1 MKKITLSD
9 LSLTAATLLVV
20 LAPLNAR
27 AAAGDLY
34 ETDFLSGSVFRFT
47 PAGIKS
53 TFASGLT
60 KPSGIAFDS
69 HGNLFVAEF
78 STGQILKFTP
88 NGTRSTFTSSLN
100 KPFGLAIDAADSV
113 FEADSGSGNVFKF
126 TSNGTQS
133 TFGSGLENPAGLA
146 FDHSRNLLVSDFIAG
161 AIFKFTSAGSETTF
175 ASGLD
180 SPDGLAIDGDGNLIE
195 ADFGSGTV
203 FRFSPTG
210 VKSTVASGF
219 HQPSGVI
226 VDIYGN
232 LFVTDSALGTIT
244 RLGTDGTRTT
254 FASGLND
261 PQYLAFEPALGPP
274 LSVGNIST
282 RGRVETGDQVLI
294 GGIIIQGNAGKRVII
309 RAIGPSLTQ
318 HGVPGALQDPTLEL
332 HDHTGALIGKNDNW
346 RTTEIGGVITSD
358 QVAAI
363 EATHVAPSDNRE
375 SAIVATLQPGSYT
388 AIVRG
393 KNNTAGIALVEAYDL
408 DPQNGARLAE
418 ISTRGFVQT
427 GDNVMIGGFIL
438 NQSGSAT
445 VLTVLI
451 RAIGPE
457 LTQHGVPDALQDPTL
472 ELHDGNGALIA
483 SNDDWMSNQE
493 LAIEATGLAPTDDR
507 ESAILAILSPGNYTA
522 IVRGKNNSTG
532 NALVEVYALQ

>member
-34 ETDFLSGSVFRFT
+34 EADFGSGSVFRFT
-47 PAGIKS
+47 PAGVKS
-53 TFASGLT
+53 TFASGLV
-60 KPSGIAFDS
+60 KPSGVAFDS

-88 NGTRSTFTSSLN
+88 NGTRSMFKSGLT
-100 KPFGLAIDAADSV
+100 KPFGLAIDAADNV

-126 TSNGTQS
+126 TSNGTEE

-146 FDHSRNLLVSDFIAG
+146 FDQSRNLFVSDFIAE
-161 AIFKFTSAGSETTF
+161 AIFKFRSAGSETTF
-175 ASGLD
+175 ASVLD
-180 SPDGLAIDGDGNLIE
+180 SPDGLAIDGDGNIIE

-203 FRFSPTG
+203 FKFSPTG

-219 HQPSGVI
+219 NQPSGV
-226 VDIYGN
+226 VLDIYGN
-232 LFVTDSALGTIT
+232 LFVSDSALGTIT

-254 FASGLND
+254 FASGLHD

-274 LSVGNIST
+274 LSLGNIST

-294 GGIIIQGNAGKRVII
+294 GGIIIQGNVGKRVII
-309 RAIGPSLTQ
+309 QAIGPSLTQ
-318 HGVPGALQDPTLEL
+318 HGVAGALQDPTLEL
-332 HDHTGALIGKNDNW
+332 HDHTGALIGQNDNW
-346 RTTEIGGVITSD
+346 RITEIGGVITSD

-363 EATHVAPSDNRE
+363 QATHLAPSDDRE
-375 SAIVATLQPGSYT
+375 SAIIATLQPGSYT

-393 KNNTAGIALVEAYDL
+393 KNNTTGIALVEAYDL

-457 LTQHGVPDALQDPTL
+457 LTQNHVPNALEDPTL

-483 SNDDWMSNQE
+483 SNDNWKTDQE
-493 LAIEATGLAPTDDR
+493 LAIQATGLAPTDDR

-522 IVRGKNNSTG
+522 IVRGKNSSTG

>member
-1 MKKITLSD
+1 MLSY
-9 LSLTAATLLVV
+9 LSLTAAILLVV
-20 LAPLNAR
+20 LAPFNAR

-34 ETDFLSGSVFRFT
+34 EADFGSGSVFKFT

-53 TFASGLT
+53 TFASGMVN
-60 KPSGIAFDS
+60 PSGVAFDS
-69 HGNLFVAEF
+69 HGNLFVADYG
-78 STGQILKFTP
+78 TGQILKFAL
-88 NGTRSTFTSSLN
+88 NGTRSTFKSGLN
-100 KPFGLAIDAADSV
+100 KPFGLAIDAADNV
-113 FEADSGSGNVFKF
+113 FEADNGSGNVFKF
-126 TSNGTQS
+126 APNGTQS
-133 TFGSGLENPAGLA
+133 TFASGLQNPAGLA
-146 FDHSRNLLVSDFIAG
+146 FDRSGNLFVNDFMIG
-161 AIFKFTSAGSETTF
+161 AIFKFTPAGVRSTF
-175 ASGLD
+175 ASGLH
-180 SPDGLAIDGDGNLIE
+180 SPDGVAIDGDGNIVE
-195 ADFGSGTV
+195 ADDGSGTV
-203 FRFSPTG
+203 FKFSPAG
-210 VKSTVASGF
+210 ARSTAASGF
-219 HQPSGVI
+219 NQPSGVG
-226 VDIYGN
+226 VDLYGN
-232 LFVTDSALGTIT
+232 LFVSDNALGTLT
-244 RLGTDGTRTT
+244 RFGTDGTRMT
-254 FASGLND
+254 FASGLHN

-274 LSVGNIST
+274 LSLGNIST
-282 RGRVETGDQVLI
+282 RGVVQTGDQVLI
-294 GGIIIQGNAGKRVII
+294 GGIIIQGNVGKRVII

-332 HDHTGALIGKNDNW
+332 HDHTGALIGQNDNW
-346 RTTEIGGVITSD
+346 RTTEIGGVITSN

-363 EATHVAPSDNRE
+363 QATHLAPSDNRE
-375 SAIVATLQPGSYT
+375 SAIIATLQPGNYT

-393 KNNTAGIALVEAYDL
+393 KNNSSAAGGVALVEVYDL

-438 NQSGSAT
+438 NRSGSAT

-457 LTQHGVPDALQDPTL
+457 LTQNHVPNALQDPTL

-483 SNDDWMSNQE
+483 SNDDWKSNQE

-522 IVRGKNNSTG
+522 IVRGENSSTG